1 MKYFQTTSDMRSFQF
16 SVFSRKFNLSQ
27 IKRYLISNIVT
38 FVYAYL
44 AGYQMTY
51 HLGS

>member
-16 SVFSRKFNLSQ
+16 SVFSRKFNLPQ

-38 FVYAYL
+38 FVYAYFTV
-44 AGYQMTY
+44 YQMNY